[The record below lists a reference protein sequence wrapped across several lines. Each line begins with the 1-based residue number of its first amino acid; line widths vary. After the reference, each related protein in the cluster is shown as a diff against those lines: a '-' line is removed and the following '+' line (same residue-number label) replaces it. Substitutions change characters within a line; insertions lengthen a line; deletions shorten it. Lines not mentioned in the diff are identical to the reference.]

1 VVKVACDPRTTIAQT
16 LQAVLTAE
24 LADNDGWEMLQ
35 QLASELGQDE
45 LEKHC
50 EKALEQER
58 EHLQNVRSW
67 LANMT
72 LDEALAFE
80 GVEETEAAAGAKDE
94 KERPSR
100 SRAKRSSKSKSAG
113 RRKKKK

>member
-1 VVKVACDPRTTIAQT
+1 
-16 LQAVLTAE
+16 VLTAE

-45 LEKHC
+45 LEKQC